1 VGLILHRAERRGR
14 RRYGEHEVSIR
25 SEGMPSQLPGLSTT
39 GASQGRPRSQPAGA
53 LGLGLDAWPAAVR
66 TIGRWEGLPGGEPP
80 YAAGRGLWSRSRWS
94 AAYTRSA
101 VSRMVPMISFGGRAG
116 VLLALGVIPALV
128 VAAWLGPPAGG
139 LGFAALGV
147 MVLWF
152 GLIPALRVRVLLR
165 DGVQAQGTVVGSKRA
180 RAQGQDGSYTT
191 YSPIVQFTT
200 ADGRRVEFTSR
211 VGSGRKPDT
220 GGAVPV
226 RYSRNDPERAG
237 IERASTWMPE
247 AAFWLVIGLGLVVFA
262 LVIAIGDYH
271 LVLE

>member
-1 VGLILHRAERRGR
+1 
-14 RRYGEHEVSIR
+14 
-25 SEGMPSQLPGLSTT
+25 
-39 GASQGRPRSQPAGA
+39 
-53 LGLGLDAWPAAVR
+53 
-66 TIGRWEGLPGGEPP
+66 
-80 YAAGRGLWSRSRWS
+80 
-94 AAYTRSA
+94 
-101 VSRMVPMISFGGRAG
+101 MISFGGSAV
-116 VLLALGVIPALV
+116 VLLVLGVIPALG

-180 RAQGQDGSYTT
+180 SGQGENGFTT
-191 YSPIVQFTT
+191 YRPIVQFNT
-200 ADGRRVEFTSR
+200 ADGRTVEFTSR

-226 RYSRNDPERAG
+226 RYSRDDPERAG
-237 IERASTWMPE
+237 IERASTWVPE

-262 LVIAIGDYH
+262 LVFAIGDYH